1 MNGLKRVLDV
11 EAALSWAY
19 VDELP
24 KRKVA
29 FDFGGGGAFPSVSPM
44 FSMCALGGRVDNW
57 SREPGF
63 PAAAGPPHPDALL
76 IEAAVERLGTA
87 PLSCETSDYGE
98 ELLGLVDDPAAFGVL
113 ALRGVVNLVR
123 IRARL
128 GDRPSL
134 GEAPAPGP
142 WKNEN
147 GSASVKR
154 IVTDWVDD
162 GLGGTMPK
170 ATEIASPA
178 YRKGLYHTGAYCPL
192 RWSPAPRETMLERAE
207 WAAWWSALSWLAGE
221 LEELETIRVTS
232 PNAPRKPWLTP
243 AAVVSVLPDLR
254 EPVRPVARR
263 RRRVAA

>member
-1 MNGLKRVLDV
+1 MIGLKRVLDV

-24 KRKVA
+24 KRKSDY
-29 FDFGGGGAFPSVSPM
+29 DFGGGGFNSVSPM

-87 PLSCETSDYGE
+87 PLSCENYGD
-98 ELLGLVDDPAAFGVL
+98 ELVGLVDEPDSFGRL
-113 ALRGVVNLVR
+113 ALRGIVNLVR
-123 IRARL
+123 IRAKL

-134 GEAPAPGP
+134 GEAPVCGP

-147 GSASVKR
+147 GSVSVRR
-154 IVTDWVDD
+154 IVTEWINDV
-162 GLGGTMPK
+162 PH
-170 ATEIASPA
+170 AQEVASPA
-178 YRKGLYHTGAYCPL
+178 MRKGVYHSGAYCPL

-207 WAAWWSALSWLAGE
+207 YAAWHAALTWLAGE
-221 LEELETIRVTS
+221 LEELGSIRVT
-232 PNAPRKPWLTP
+232 AP
-243 AAVVSVLPDLR
+243 AASSRPWREPATVTLSVLPDLR
-254 EPVRPVARR
+254 EVSTARR